1 VLRPFCDV
9 TSLWPTPSCIDTFLV
24 LPWYHKQW
32 KGKAMEYVIWGLTA
46 DQTDK
51 LHEQPLYTNATSM
64 EQARK
69 VMRILAEKH
78 NCHAMRIQVIDG
90 TIPDFAKTL
99 A

>member
-1 VLRPFCDV
+1 
-9 TSLWPTPSCIDTFLV
+9 
-24 LPWYHKQW
+24 
-32 KGKAMEYVIWGLTA
+32 MEYVIWGLTA

-78 NCHAMRIQVIDG
+78 NCHEMRVQVIDG
-90 TIPDFAKTL
+90 IIPDFAKTL

>member
-1 VLRPFCDV
+1 M
-9 TSLWPTPSCIDTFLV
+9 
-24 LPWYHKQW
+24 QN
-32 KGKAMEYVIWGLTA
+32 EYVIWGLTA
-46 DQTDK
+46 EQTDK

-64 EQARK
+64 DQARK

-78 NCHAMRIQVIDG
+78 KCHAMRVQVIDG

>member
-1 VLRPFCDV
+1 
-9 TSLWPTPSCIDTFLV
+9 
-24 LPWYHKQW
+24 
-32 KGKAMEYVIWGLTA
+32 MEYVIWGLTA

-78 NCHAMRIQVIDG
+78 NCHEMRVQVIDG